1 MSMEWETYIL
11 TIKKIMRIMRI
22 LYEVASLYL
31 FAILTRRELDG
42 KRGRQRPPPP
52 PSSLKNFCNS

>member
-1 MSMEWETYIL
+1 MEWETYIL
-11 TIKKIMRIMRI
+11 TIKKIMRI

-52 PSSLKNFCNS
+52 PSFFVKKLL

>member
-1 MSMEWETYIL
+1 MSMDWETYIL
-11 TIKKIMRIMRI
+11 TIKKIMRI

-42 KRGRQRPPPP
+42 KRGRQRSPPPP
-52 PSSLKNFCNS
+52 APSSLKNFCNS

>member
-1 MSMEWETYIL
+1 MEWETYIL
-11 TIKKIMRIMRI
+11 TIKKIMRI